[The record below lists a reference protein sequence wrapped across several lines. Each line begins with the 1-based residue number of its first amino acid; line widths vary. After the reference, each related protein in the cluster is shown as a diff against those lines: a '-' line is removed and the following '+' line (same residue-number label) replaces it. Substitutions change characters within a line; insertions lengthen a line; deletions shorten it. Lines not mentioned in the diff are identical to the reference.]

1 MTNPPQAVADPT
13 DTTDSQPARK
23 QPMPP
28 EQKRLF
34 GLILPITMAI
44 YLVVGA
50 LPAILLP
57 IQVQQLDEAN
67 KAANLALVLGIG
79 AVAAMIMGPVA
90 GQLSDRTRS
99 RFGRR
104 TPWLVG
110 GSLGVGLALLGMAA
124 AHGLVQIII
133 AWVIVQ
139 IMFNLVVGPL
149 QAIMPDR
156 VPSGVRGLF
165 ATLLGLG
172 AMLGAIGGQVVG
184 AALAADVD
192 RAYLILP
199 GILII
204 AVGLFVVLCPDKPS
218 KDRVN
223 EPFDLRAFLGTFWVS
238 PTKHPDFAWNFAGRL
253 LLFTGYFAVT
263 GYQLYILQDYIGM
276 HDGAVGAVPL
286 LGGIS
291 LLGMIVTMSFSGV
304 LSDKLGRRKVFVIA
318 ASLIMGVAMII
329 PIVAPNLPG
338 MMVFSFIC
346 GMGFG
351 SYMAVDGALMTEV
364 LPSEGSYA
372 KDLGVLNI
380 ASTLPQTVGPFL
392 SGAIVLIGGYS
403 ALFPVGAVLA
413 LLGALAII
421 PIKSVR

>member
-1 MTNPPQAVADPT
+1 MTNPIDTVAPEPDLE
-13 DTTDSQPARK
+13 PAGKSR
-23 QPMPP
+23 MPA

-110 GSLGVGLALLGMAA
+110 GALGVGLALIGMAA
-124 AHGLVQIII
+124 ANGLVQIII

-156 VPSGVRGLF
+156 VPSTVRGLF

-184 AALAADVD
+184 AALASDVQ

-199 GILII
+199 GILLV
-204 AVGLFVVLCPDKPS
+204 AVGLFVVLCPDKS
-218 KDRVN
+218 SSDQVN
-223 EPFDLRAFLGTFWVS
+223 DPFDLGAFLRTFWVS
-238 PTKHPDFAWNFAGRL
+238 PVKHPDFAWNFLGRL

-276 HDGAVGAVPL
+276 HDEAVGAVPV

-291 LLGMIVTMSFSGV
+291 LLGMVVTMSFSGV

-318 ASLIMGVAMII
+318 ASLIMGASMLV
-329 PIVAPNLPG
+329 PILAPTLPG
-338 MMVFSFIC
+338 MMVFTFVC

-351 SYMAVDGALMTEV
+351 CYMAVDGALMTEV

-392 SGAIVLIGGYS
+392 SGAIVLVGGYP

-413 LLGALAII
+413 LLGALAIF